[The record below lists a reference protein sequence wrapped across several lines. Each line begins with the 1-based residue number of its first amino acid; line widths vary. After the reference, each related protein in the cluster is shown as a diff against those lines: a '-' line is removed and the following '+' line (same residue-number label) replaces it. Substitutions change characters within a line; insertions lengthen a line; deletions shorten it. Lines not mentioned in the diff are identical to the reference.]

1 MSAPPRIIIVG
12 AGISGL
18 SLAFRLQQRLPSA
31 AITILEQADRP
42 GGTTWTLREE
52 GFQVEMGP
60 NGFLDTKPATLD
72 LCRAV
77 DLGPQLVQA
86 TEAAAKNRYLFLGD
100 RLKALPGSFG
110 SFLASDLLT
119 WRGKLS
125 LLWERFRKKRNGASD
140 ESIDAFARRRAGAEA
155 ADVFADALVTGIY
168 AGDPKLLSL
177 PACFPRLAELER
189 DFGSVIKG
197 FAAAARKRKAEA
209 KARGVPDER
218 PGKMWSLPGGLR
230 VLVEALTA
238 RLKLAPIYGEGIR
251 TIELAGRASDG
262 CNADPSL
269 ARPANKPVWRIRAD
283 GQDAWEADAVVLTCP
298 AYSQATI
305 LAGLDAELAAEIG
318 GIAYNRV
325 AVVALGYRLA
335 DVLMPLDGF
344 GFIAPQRTR
353 RDLLGV
359 QWCSS
364 IYPGR
369 APAGCILLRAM
380 CGGWQRGDIVD
391 WDDARLLQALQGE
404 LRAAMGITAAPIFH
418 KIVRWPKAIPQYH
431 LGHLERVARIERRLE
446 QQPGLW
452 LGGNAYHGVAL
463 NDCTAQGSVIA
474 ESIHAYLQ
482 RA

>member
-1 MSAPPRIIIVG
+1 MSASPRIVIVG
-12 AGISGL
+12 AGVSGL
-18 SLAFRLQQRLPSA
+18 SLAFRLQQRLPGA
-31 AITILEQADRP
+31 VITILEQAERP
-42 GGTTWTLREE
+42 GGAAWTLRED

-72 LCRAV
+72 LCRDV
-77 DLGPQLVQA
+77 DLGSQLVQA

-100 RLKALPGSFG
+100 RLRALPGSFG
-110 SFLASDLLT
+110 AFLTSDLLS

-125 LLWERFRKKRNGASD
+125 LLWERFRKKRTDASD
-140 ESIDAFARRRAGAEA
+140 ESIDAFARRRAGNEA

-177 PACFPRLAELER
+177 PACFPRIAELER
-189 DFGSVIKG
+189 THGSVMKG

-230 VLVEALTA
+230 ILVETLTA
-238 RLKLAPIYGEGIR
+238 RLTRAPIYGVAVR
-251 TIELAGRASDG
+251 SIEKGGDANS
-262 CNADPSL
+262 
-269 ARPANKPVWRIRAD
+269 PAWRIRAD
-283 GQDAWEADAVVLTCP
+283 GQDAWDADAVVLTCP
-298 AYSQATI
+298 AHGQATI
-305 LAGLDAELAAEIG
+305 IAGLDAELAGEVG

-325 AVVALGYRLA
+325 AVVALGFRQA
-335 DVLMPLDGF
+335 DVPMPLDGF

-369 APAGCILLRAM
+369 APAGCVLLRAM
-380 CGGWQRGDIVD
+380 CGGWHRPDIVA
-391 WDDARLLQALQGE
+391 WDDARLLQAIQAE
-404 LRAAMGITAAPIFH
+404 LGAAMGIKATPIFH
-418 KIVRWPKAIPQYH
+418 KIVRWPRAIPQYH
-431 LGHLERVARIERRLE
+431 LGHLERVARISHRL
-446 QQPGLW
+446 QQHPGLW

-463 NDCTAQGSVIA
+463 NDCTEQGMLLA
-474 ESIHAYLQ
+474 ERVAHYLVSAA
-482 RA
+482 R

>member
-1 MSAPPRIIIVG
+1 MSASPRIIIVG

-18 SLAFRLQQRLPSA
+18 SLAFRLQERLSSA
-31 AITILEQADRP
+31 DITLLEQAERP
-42 GGTTWTLREE
+42 GGTTWTLRED

-72 LCRAV
+72 LCRA
-77 DLGPQLVQA
+77 LGLGAQLVQA
-86 TEAAAKNRYLFLGD
+86 TEAAAKNRYLFLGN
-100 RLKALPGSFG
+100 RLKALPGGFG
-110 SFLASDLLT
+110 AFLATDLLS

-125 LLWERFRKKRNGASD
+125 LLWERFRRKRTESGD
-140 ESIDAFARRRAGAEA
+140 ESIDAFARRRAGDEA
-155 ADVFADALVTGIY
+155 ADTFADALVTGIY

-177 PACFPRLAELER
+177 PACFPRIAELER
-189 DFGSVIKG
+189 EYGSVIKG

-238 RLKLAPIYGEGIR
+238 QLKQAPSYGVAIR
-251 TIELAGRASDG
+251 SIEKAGA
-262 CNADPSL
+262 PQ
-269 ARPANKPVWRIRAD
+269 KWRIRAE
-283 GQDAWEADAVVLTCP
+283 GKDAWEADAVVLTSP
-298 AYSQATI
+298 MYSQAAI
-305 LAGLDAELAAEIG
+305 LAGMDADLAGEIG

-325 AVVALGYRLA
+325 AVVALGFSQA
-335 DVLMPLDGF
+335 DVPMPLDGF

-369 APAGCILLRAM
+369 APAGCVLLRAM
-380 CGGWQRGDIVD
+380 CGGWHRPEIVA
-391 WDDARLLQALQGE
+391 WDDARLLQAMQSE
-404 LRAAMGITAAPIFH
+404 LRVAMGITAAPIFH
-418 KIVRWPKAIPQYH
+418 KIVRWDKAIPQYH

-446 QQPGLW
+446 QHPGLW

-463 NDCTAQGSVIA
+463 NDCTEQGAVLA
-474 ESIHAYLQ
+474 ERIQ
-482 RA
+482 RYCERRHGSDLPA